1 MKKQIIVTML
11 LAAALGTA
19 SPSMKAEA
27 KWRADANGRWY
38 TIKAHPATLLAGSR
52 SVNILTILKKTNTP

>member
-11 LAAALGTA
+11 LAATLGTV

-27 KWRADANGRWY
+27 KWRADANGRN
-38 TIKAHPATLLAGSR
+38 TLPPQSLH
-52 SVNILTILKKTNTP
+52 